1 MSEET
6 EVTGTPPGSG
16 DAAPAVTDEAKVTE
30 KPEGEQPKAE
40 SDAASDPAQ
49 PKEPKKV
56 DPRQKKIAELSYQTR
71 EQKRQ
76 IDQLLGMVE
85 KTIYQPRQTDGPAPP
100 KIEDFQTLDAY
111 LEARDEYRE
120 KAAKAITAEAAGR
133 NLPDPSYLQAVQA
146 ARDDLMSAGSEKY
159 EDFEEVVTND
169 GVKITPVMRDAI
181 FELDD
186 QEIQAEVTYYLGKN
200 PKEALRISKLSLMR
214 QIAEVGKLEAKLTSQ
229 PTPTKRPSAAP
240 APIAPVGGSVTNST
254 TITGNESMKDFIAKR
269 NRQLGRK

>member
-1 MSEET
+1 MSEEA
-6 EVTGTPPGSG
+6 EVTATPAASG
-16 DAAPAVTDEAKVTE
+16 DTAPAVTDEAKVTDT
-30 KPEGEQPKAE
+30 EGEQPKE

-85 KTIYQPRQTDGPAPP
+85 KTISQPRQTDGPAPP

-111 LEARDEYRE
+111 LEARDEYRDKA
-120 KAAKAITAEAAGR
+120 KAAKAAPAKEQQ
-133 NLPDPSYLQAVQA
+133 DPRYLQAVQA

-159 EDFEEVVTND
+159 EDFEEVVTSD
-169 GVKITPVMRDAI
+169 SVKITPVMRDAI

-186 QEIQAEVTYYLGKN
+186 QEIQAEISYYLGKN
-200 PKEALRISKLSLMR
+200 PKEALRISKLSPMR
-214 QIAEVGKLEAKLTSQ
+214 QIAEVGKLEVKLTSQ

-240 APIAPVGGSVTNST
+240 APIAPVGGSSTNST
-254 TITGNESMKDFIAKR
+254 TITGKESMKDFIAKR
-269 NRQLGRK
+269 EKQLGRK